1 MSIPASNS
9 HEMSSQQ
16 FTPEDKLEL
25 LFDPKLIPSDVKD
38 ALPNHLRIRP
48 LSLTDYERGHLY
60 VLSVLTQTP
69 DVGAS
74 AWGSTFKLMS
84 SIPNTYY
91 ILVIVDK
98 ENDRVVGAGSVFME
112 RKFLRG
118 LGVVGHIED
127 IAVDKRMQGHKLGLR
142 IIQALTAISEGQG
155 AYKTIL
161 NCNTDNIPFYKKCG
175 YEEKEHEMA
184 KYTTDVAKVS
194 KL

>member
-1 MSIPASNS
+1 
-9 HEMSSQQ
+9 MSSQN

-38 ALPNHLRIRP
+38 ALPDHLQIRP
-48 LSLTDYERGHLY
+48 LSLTDYERGHLS
-60 VLSVLTQTP
+60 VLAILTQTP
-69 DVGAS
+69 DVGPS
-74 AWGSTFKLMS
+74 AWNTMFNLMRST
-84 SIPNTYY
+84 PNTYY
-91 ILVIVDK
+91 LLAIVDK
-98 ENDRVVGAGSVFME
+98 VHDKIVGVGSVFME

-127 IAVDKRMQGHKLGLR
+127 IAVDKNMQGHKLGLR

-161 NCNTDNIPFYKKCG
+161 NCSTDNIPFYKKCG

-184 KYTTDVAKVS
+184 KYTADAAHVS

>member
-38 ALPNHLRIRP
+38 ALPNHLHIRP

-118 LGVVGHIED
+118 
-127 IAVDKRMQGHKLGLR
+127 
-142 IIQALTAISEGQG
+142 
-155 AYKTIL
+155 
-161 NCNTDNIPFYKKCG
+161 
-175 YEEKEHEMA
+175 
-184 KYTTDVAKVS
+184 
-194 KL
+194 